1 MLGAIL
7 KRWNWLDEGLIPLA
21 GALMTAA
28 WGYPLFAAFLRDP
41 KTGTLVA
48 GYSFWLCLT
57 ILIAGYL
64 VGRMAS
70 ENRMAIVMI
79 VVGGMAAILIVLM
92 IVIPAHGEPLDLWFV
107 NLFHFVERG
116 ETLGEIL
123 PMPLVVIVLTVVLW
137 ARGVRLAGIQRG
149 GAVGA
154 FIVGMIAVAGLLF
167 LSALLPANSDEA
179 LKISP
184 KLYENLSS
192 GIIPLFL
199 IALPAT
205 VGFALIAPAFGEWAS
220 IASEVSLVLGI
231 LFISFAMPYGPSTGS
246 LLGWLVLFLS
256 SGLAT
261 LALISISTTLHEQER
276 MTGIKLQ
283 IDRYWLTIMVVI
295 VVVVIVVGLAI
306 GQLVA
311 PESVLALLGILRPI
325 WRLIRDLFLI
335 ILFVFA
341 YLFFSLIEPLL
352 AGLENR
358 PARMPSTFMSPVQA
372 ESMEDLAEQAGEVP
386 AAFSIFLQI
395 VLIAGAV
402 GIIVLFFYLAFRRR
416 ERRALALG
424 DDVLETRENVLSL
437 DLLQEQLKGLFDGLR
452 RRRAS
457 IFADLG
463 ASEDPRAAIR
473 EMYQKL
479 LAHAIERKQP
489 RSKQQ
494 TPHTYRPALS
504 SLHPGR
510 TSAIEVLTRLY
521 ALARYGR
528 KPPTPE
534 QLEEARAAFASL
546 QADLEETSP
555 DQEAQ

>member
-21 GALMTAA
+21 GALMTAS
-28 WGYPLFAAFLRDP
+28 WGYPLFATFLRDP
-41 KTGTLVA
+41 KTGALAA
-48 GYSFWLCLT
+48 GYSFWLCMSVL
-57 ILIAGYL
+57 LIGYL

-70 ENRMAIVMI
+70 ENRMAIVII
-79 VVGGMAAILIVLM
+79 VVGGMAAILIMLL
-92 IVIPAHGEPLDLWFV
+92 IVIPAYGEPLDQWFV
-107 NLFHFVERG
+107 HLFRFVERG
-116 ETLGEIL
+116 ETLGEVL
-123 PMPLVVIVLTVVLW
+123 PAPLVVIVLTVVLW
-137 ARGVRLAGIQRG
+137 ARGVRLAGIERA
-149 GAVGA
+149 GAVAA
-154 FIVGMIAVAGLLF
+154 FVVGMIAIAGLLF
-167 LSALLPANSDEA
+167 LASVLPADGTEV

-205 VGFALIAPAFGEWAS
+205 VGFALIAPAFGRWAS
-220 IASEVSLVLGI
+220 IASEISLVLGI
-231 LFISFAMPYGPSTGS
+231 LFISFAMPYGPSASS

-261 LALISISTTLHEQER
+261 LALISISTTLREQER
-276 MTGIKLQ
+276 MTGVKLQ

-295 VVVVIVVGLAI
+295 VVVVIVTGLVI

-311 PESVLALLGILRPI
+311 PESVLALLGILRPV
-325 WRLIRDLFLI
+325 WRLIRDVFLI
-335 ILFVFA
+335 VLFVFA

-352 AGLENR
+352 ADLESR
-358 PARMPSTFMSPVQA
+358 PEQIPSTFMSPVQA
-372 ESMEDLAEQAGEVP
+372 ESIEDLVEQAAEIPPV
-386 AAFSIFLQI
+386 FSIILQI
-395 VLIAGAV
+395 ILIAGAV
-402 GIIVLFFYLAFRRR
+402 GVIALLFYLAFRRR
-416 ERRALALG
+416 ERRALVLG

-457 IFADLG
+457 MFADLG
-463 ASEDPRAAIR
+463 EPNDPRVAIR
-473 EMYQKL
+473 EMYQKI
-479 LAHAIERKQP
+479 LAHAIVRKRP
-489 RSKQQ
+489 RGKQQ

-510 TSAIEVLTRLY
+510 TAAIETLTRLY

-528 KPPTPE
+528 EPPTAE
-534 QLEEARAAFASL
+534 QLAEARDAFTSL
-546 QADLEETSP
+546 QPDLEQDNES
-555 DQEAQ
+555 Q

>member
-21 GALMTAA
+21 GAVMTAA
-28 WGYPLFAAFLRDP
+28 WGYPLFSGLLRDP
-41 KTGTLVA
+41 KTGVLVA
-48 GYSFWLCLT
+48 GYSFWLCLA
-57 ILIAGYL
+57 ILVIGYL

-70 ENRMAIVMI
+70 ENRMAFVMV
-79 VVGGMAAILIVLM
+79 VVGGLAAILIVLM
-92 IVIPAHGEPLDLWFV
+92 IVIPAHGEPLDLWFI

-149 GAVGA
+149 GAVGS
-154 FIVGMIAVAGLLF
+154 FVVGMIAIVGLVF
-167 LSALLPANSDEA
+167 LAALLPASSEET

-205 VGFALIAPAFGEWAS
+205 IGFALIAPAFGQWAS
-220 IASEVSLVLGI
+220 TASEISLVLGI
-231 LFISFAMPYGPSTGS
+231 LFVSFAMPYGPSTGS
-246 LLGWLVLFLS
+246 LLGWLVLFLA
-256 SGLAT
+256 SGLAM
-261 LALISISTTLHEQER
+261 LALISISTTLREQER
-276 MTGIKLQ
+276 MTGTKLQ

-295 VVVVIVVGLAI
+295 VAVVMIAGLVI

-311 PESVLALLGILRPI
+311 PESVLALLGILQPI
-325 WRLIRDLFLI
+325 WRLIRDIFLI

-352 AGLENR
+352 ADLENR
-358 PARMPSTFMSPVQA
+358 PAAMPETFMSPVQA
-372 ESMEDLAEQAGEVP
+372 ESIEDLAEQAAGVP
-386 AAFSIFLQI
+386 PAFALILQI
-395 VLIAGAV
+395 ILIVGAV
-402 GIIVLFFYLAFRRR
+402 GIVVLLFYLAFRRR

-424 DDVLETRENVLSL
+424 DDVLETRETILSL
-437 DLLQEQLKGLFDGLR
+437 DLLQEQIKGLFDGLR

-463 ASEDPRAAIR
+463 ESDDPRVAIR
-473 EMYQKL
+473 EMYQRL

-494 TPHTYRPALS
+494 TPYTYRPSLS
-504 SLHPGR
+504 GLHPGR
-510 TSAIEVLTRLY
+510 STAIETLTRLY
-521 ALARYGR
+521 VLARYGR
-528 KPPTPE
+528 RPPTQE
-534 QLEEARAAFASL
+534 QVAEARQAFASI
-546 QADLEETSP
+546 QPDLETVQDRDS
-555 DQEAQ
+555 QQ